1 MVKYLIMLILT
12 ILLNMN
18 FTEFKKHVL
27 PKFVKPNNPYVSK
40 SNWFDCYILL
50 YVAYLLNLLG
60 ICL

>member
-1 MVKYLIMLILT
+1 MLILT
-12 ILLNMN
+12 IILNMN